1 MRLNQQHRGARPQ
14 FDGGRRRN
22 ENNYNERGENNYYE
36 RRGEQG
42 RRGYNDPNRMNEE
55 TFGST
60 AVREQREQYNKG
72 RESFGVMGIEENF
85 ICKSFGYSVYL
96 GRQYIS
102 RKSCGKVTGQSPS
115 VYTRKFFG
123 HGKKSNDR

>member
-1 MRLNQQHRGARPQ
+1 MKTFCGLQSLIKLSAGLQQQLRLNQQHRGARPQ
-14 FDGGRRRN
+14 YDGGRRRN

-72 RESFGVMGIEENF
+72 RESYAVMAT
-85 ICKSFGYSVYL
+85 
-96 GRQYIS
+96 R
-102 RKSCGKVTGQSPS
+102 RKLLL
-115 VYTRKFFG
+115 
-123 HGKKSNDR
+123 